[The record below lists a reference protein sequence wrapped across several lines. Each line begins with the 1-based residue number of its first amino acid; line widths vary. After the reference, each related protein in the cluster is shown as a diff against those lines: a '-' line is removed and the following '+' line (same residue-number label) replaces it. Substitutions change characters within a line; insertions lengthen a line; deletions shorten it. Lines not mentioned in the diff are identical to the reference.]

1 MTHLSDFDENFDEN
15 FDEDGDWD
23 DTWENDS
30 IEINHILECKT
41 NDLHNIKIYNSQN
54 IENIINSEIENFSEY
69 LGNITHDESFYLL
82 MKHNWNKD
90 KATEDF
96 CNNGIHISD
105 IVKIDIE
112 NKKLKQCMV
121 CFDDILPIN
130 QLTICNE
137 HFFCKNC
144 WNGYLTSQI
153 NDGNTNM
160 RCMDPKC
167 TKHVTYSFIRTLFNK
182 NPKILCKYFTWIINS
197 FVQYKN
203 TYKYCPN
210 PKCELIS
217 FNNDDENK
225 TTCTCGTTF
234 CFSCHQNYHFPAS
247 CSVINLWNK
256 KCNKDS
262 ENALWLMENTKNC
275 PKCKISIEKNH
286 GCNHMTCENCKHQFC
301 WLCKEDW
308 KKHGTATGGFYK
320 CNVFIEMEKNNQ
332 IVKEDYGDER
342 FLHYFSR
349 YKNHNEAREIF
360 CKKIE
365 KINYMLEKDMTHEM
379 AQSISFEHNVKDSIS
394 VLLDCRETLKWSYS
408 IGYSIEDKLFKELF
422 EFWQQNLEKY
432 CEYLNSLI
440 EVKTIYKLWSNNTT
454 ISNTMRTTKKY
465 HKNLCNKLSEI
476 GND

>member
-210 PKCELIS
+210 PKCELI
-217 FNNDDENK
+217 
-225 TTCTCGTTF
+225 
-234 CFSCHQNYHFPAS
+234 
-247 CSVINLWNK
+247 
-256 KCNKDS
+256 
-262 ENALWLMENTKNC
+262 
-275 PKCKISIEKNH
+275 
-286 GCNHMTCENCKHQFC
+286 
-301 WLCKEDW
+301 
-308 KKHGTATGGFYK
+308 
-320 CNVFIEMEKNNQ
+320 
-332 IVKEDYGDER
+332 
-342 FLHYFSR
+342 
-349 YKNHNEAREIF
+349 
-360 CKKIE
+360 
-365 KINYMLEKDMTHEM
+365 
-379 AQSISFEHNVKDSIS
+379 
-394 VLLDCRETLKWSYS
+394 
-408 IGYSIEDKLFKELF
+408 
-422 EFWQQNLEKY
+422 
-432 CEYLNSLI
+432 
-440 EVKTIYKLWSNNTT
+440 
-454 ISNTMRTTKKY
+454 
-465 HKNLCNKLSEI
+465 
-476 GND
+476 